1 MIRHFQ
7 RELRRYGGR
16 PEVQFDHTSEQVL
29 ALSGPTYTFVVRGRN
44 KVPLGL
50 NSLEV
55 DVVAG
60 GAIVQTIPL
69 VVQVR
74 MLIKVVVARRPINQ
88 GATIRPEDV
97 DHVALAFTR
106 TDKLGVNDPALVIG
120 QRAKRF
126 ISSGTMVDPKE
137 LESVPLVM
145 RGQLVTLES
154 IAGAV
159 RVVTT
164 AKATRDGLLGEMI
177 KVRATD
183 NKRIEFDAVVVGP
196 GRVQIGGRPVTA
208 LRIAMGGG
216 S

>member
-1 MIRHFQ
+1 M
-7 RELRRYGGR
+7 
-16 PEVQFDHTSEQVL
+16 QFDHTSEQVL
-29 ALSGPTYTFVVRGRN
+29 ALSGPTYTFDVRGRN
-44 KVPLGL
+44 KTPLGL

-74 MLIKVVVARRPINQ
+74 MMRKVVVARRPINQ
-88 GATIRPEDV
+88 GATIRLQDI

-106 TDKLGVNDPALVIG
+106 TDKLGANDPAMVIG

-126 ISSGTMVDPKE
+126 ISPGSVVDPE
-137 LESVPLVM
+137 ALESVPVVM

-159 RVVTT
+159 RIVTT

-177 KVRATD
+177 KVRAVD
-183 NKRIEFDAVVVGP
+183 SKRIEFDAVVVGP
-196 GRVQIGGRPVTA
+196 GRVQIGGNPAATQRV
-208 LRIAMGGG
+208 AMGGG